1 MPTALCVWIAT
12 IMTVA
17 LAPWAGFAV
26 VAAVVALCGCARA
39 VGQAV
44 LVGSGGVAAVVVA
57 WVRIAVARAGT
68 LHLPVEAT
76 VTAAPKE
83 LASGGMLVRVRA
95 GSGGAELPVFV
106 RGGVPDGVVSGATVR
121 VDGTVS
127 ESSRA
132 GVKPWAVNGTVEPLA
147 GPTGA
152 SGWAQHVR
160 ATFADAVREHVGE
173 HSQGLIPGMV
183 LGDTSMQG
191 ASEQQAY
198 IATGLSHLSAVSGS
212 NVAIVTTFAVVV
224 AAALR
229 IGLYGRL
236 VAAGAALA
244 VFALLV
250 GPEPSVL
257 RASVMGLVG
266 LVAVVASSQTEVIHA
281 LCLAVIALIF
291 FDTDLAMHYGFALSI
306 AATVGIVVL
315 FPLFYRALAPTAL
328 PDILV
333 RAVAVAIAADV
344 ATMPLVAAMAGQV
357 SLVSVGANVLV
368 APVTPLVTVLGLCA
382 VVLAVLPGGLEAIV
396 LWLISPLTW
405 WVHTVAERGA
415 ALPAA
420 TVAANPVT
428 VLIGYGWVVAVL
440 LLVPWRRRTL
450 ALCLTCAVVASACFA
465 WPRGTVVD
473 PATLRSHVVAT
484 KDDILPVPSGTELV
498 VVLEEG
504 SAPKRPVATP
514 DGIPVIFPNRG
525 AVPVLY
531 ADGRQQLR

>member
-1 MPTALCVWIAT
+1 MPTALCVWVAT
-12 IMTVA
+12 IVA
-17 LAPWAGFAV
+17 VAVAPWAGFVV
-26 VAAVVALCGCARA
+26 VAAAVVLCGCAR
-39 VGQAV
+39 VTGQAL
-44 LVGSGGVAAVVVA
+44 LVGASGAAAVVVA
-57 WVRIAVARAGT
+57 WVRVAVARAGT
-68 LHLPVEAT
+68 LRLPVEAT

-83 LASGGMLVRVRA
+83 LASGGVLVRVRVA
-95 GSGGAELPVFV
+95 DGGGELPVFV
-106 RGGVPDGVVSGATVR
+106 RGDVPDGVVSGATVR
-121 VDGTVS
+121 VGGTVS

-132 GVKPWAVNGTVEPLA
+132 GVNPWTVNGEIDPVA
-147 GPTGA
+147 APTGA

-160 ATFADAVREHVGE
+160 ATFADAVCDHVGE

-198 IATGLSHLSAVSGS
+198 IATGLSHLSAVSGA
-212 NVAIVTTFAVVV
+212 NVAIVTTFAVMV

-244 VFALLV
+244 VFVLLV

-266 LVAVVASSQTEVIHA
+266 LVAVVSSSQTEVIHA

-291 FDTDLAMHYGFALSI
+291 FDTDLALHYGFALSV
-306 AATVGIVVL
+306 AATAGIVVL

-328 PDILV
+328 PDIFV

-368 APVTPLVTVLGLCA
+368 APVTPAVTVLGLCA
-382 VVLAVLPGGLEAIV
+382 VVLAVLPGGLEAV
-396 LWLISPLTW
+396 LLWVISPLTW

-415 ALPAA
+415 ALSAA

-440 LLVPWRRRTL
+440 LLVSWRGRTFALSL
-450 ALCLTCAVVASACFA
+450 ACVVAASVCIA
-465 WPRGTVVD
+465 WPCGTVMD

-484 KDDILPVPSGTELV
+484 KEDIFPVPPGTELV
-498 VVLEEG
+498 VVLEDG
-504 SAPKRPVATP
+504 SALQRPVATA

-525 AVPVLY
+525 PVPILY

>member
-1 MPTALCVWIAT
+1 M
-12 IMTVA
+12 
-17 LAPWAGFAV
+17 
-26 VAAVVALCGCARA
+26 
-39 VGQAV
+39 
-44 LVGSGGVAAVVVA
+44 
-57 WVRIAVARAGT
+57 
-68 LHLPVEAT
+68 
-76 VTAAPKE
+76 
-83 LASGGMLVRVRA
+83 
-95 GSGGAELPVFV
+95 
-106 RGGVPDGVVSGATVR
+106 
-121 VDGTVS
+121 
-127 ESSRA
+127 
-132 GVKPWAVNGTVEPLA
+132 
-147 GPTGA
+147 
-152 SGWAQHVR
+152 
-160 ATFADAVREHVGE
+160 
-173 HSQGLIPGMV
+173 
-183 LGDTSMQG
+183 
-191 ASEQQAY
+191 
-198 IATGLSHLSAVSGS
+198 
-212 NVAIVTTFAVVV
+212 
-224 AAALR
+224 
-229 IGLYGRL
+229 
-236 VAAGAALA
+236 
-244 VFALLV
+244 
-250 GPEPSVL
+250 
-257 RASVMGLVG
+257 
-266 LVAVVASSQTEVIHA
+266 
-281 LCLAVIALIF
+281 IALIF
-291 FDTDLAMHYGFALSI
+291 FDTDLAMHYGFALSV

-315 FPLFYRALAPTAL
+315 FPLFYRALASTAL

-344 ATMPLVAAMAGQV
+344 ATMPLVAAMAGEV

-396 LWLISPLTW
+396 LWVISPLTW

-450 ALCLTCAVVASACFA
+450 ALCLTCAVVASVCIA

-484 KDDILPVPSGTELV
+484 KDDILPIPSGTELV

-504 SAPKRPVATP
+504 SAPKRPAATP

>member
-1 MPTALCVWIAT
+1 MPTALCVWVAT
-12 IMTVA
+12 IVA
-17 LAPWAGFAV
+17 VAVAPWAGFVV
-26 VAAVVALCGCARA
+26 VAAAVVLCGCARA
-39 VGQAV
+39 TGQAL
-44 LVGSGGVAAVVVA
+44 LVGASGAAAVVVA
-57 WVRIAVARAGT
+57 WVRVAVARAGT
-68 LHLPVEAT
+68 LRLPVEAT

-83 LASGGMLVRVRA
+83 LASGGVLVRVRTRA
-95 GSGGAELPVFV
+95 GGAELPVFV
-106 RGGVPDGVVSGATVR
+106 RGDVPDGVVSGATVR

-132 GVKPWAVNGTVEPLA
+132 GVNPWTVNGEIDLVAAPM
-147 GPTGA
+147 GA

-160 ATFADAVREHVGE
+160 ATFADAVRDHVGE

-198 IATGLSHLSAVSGS
+198 IATGLSHLSAVSGA
-212 NVAIVTTFAVVV
+212 NVAIVTTFAVMV

-244 VFALLV
+244 VFVLLV

-291 FDTDLAMHYGFALSI
+291 FDTDLALHYGFALSV
-306 AATVGIVVL
+306 AATAGIVVL

-328 PDILV
+328 PDIFV

-368 APVTPLVTVLGLCA
+368 APVTPAVTVLGLCA
-382 VVLAVLPGGLEAIV
+382 VVLAVLPGGLEAV
-396 LWLISPLTW
+396 LLWVISPLTW
-405 WVHTVAERGA
+405 WVHTVAEHGA

-440 LLVPWRRRTL
+440 LLVPWRGRTFALSL
-450 ALCLTCAVVASACFA
+450 ACVVAASVCIA
-465 WPRGTVVD
+465 WPRGTVMD

-484 KDDILPVPSGTELV
+484 KEDIFPVPPGTELV
-498 VVLEEG
+498 VVLEDG
-504 SAPKRPVATP
+504 SALKRPAATP

-525 AVPVLY
+525 PVPILY